1 MKMLVLLFILNF
13 KLVAQAADYK
23 VLFKS
28 EATDKR
34 ANIVEPDIIFLENND
49 RVIFSASNVDLTKI
63 VVIQVNRDGQ
73 FAEVDANSYRD
84 IVDKSYL
91 ITKENYIY
99 LYYSTQYYSTG
110 ALGISIVGSL
120 YQKQADALRNMN
132 YNQNF
137 KDRIAHIMDNLTP
150 VDAPE
155 PASGTTTTG
164 P

>member
-1 MKMLVLLFILNF
+1 MKKLFLFTILVFTI
-13 KLVAQAADYK
+13 AAKAANYK

-34 ANIVEPDIIFLENND
+34 ANIVEPDIIFLEPND
-49 RVIFSASNVDLTKI
+49 KIIFNSANVDLNKI
-63 VVIQVNRDGQ
+63 VVIQVNKDGQ
-73 FAEVDANSYRD
+73 FAEVDADAYRE

-91 ITKENYIY
+91 VTRENYIY
-99 LYYSTQYYSTG
+99 LYYSKQYYSSG
-110 ALGISIVGSL
+110 ALGLSIVGSF
-120 YQKQADALRNMN
+120 YQKQADALKNID

-137 KDRIAHIMDNLTP
+137 KDRITHILNNLTP

-155 PASGTTTTG
+155 PASGTTTTS